1 MDEKFYEGQIFKNEY
16 PIEAANWCNEG
27 QEFSIMETDSD
38 GETRQFVIIKNP
50 PIPEPEPY
58 IDPMDEIDEAI
69 CGLYEM
75 ILEVQN
81 AQS

>member
-1 MDEKFYEGQIFKNEY
+1 MNIFYEGQIFKDEY
-16 PIEAANWCNEG
+16 PPEAAEWCNES
-27 QEFSIMETDSD
+27 QEFHIEEIDSD
-38 GETRQFVIIKNP
+38 GETRQFQIVENIHQS
-50 PIPEPEPY
+50 EPEPY